1 MKCQP
6 ELIVTGNYKAIVKG
20 GTCRFRDSSLTH
32 AFHFCS
38 NNSGVVCLSGHGAVY
53 VYRQKAPVCSM
64 SYQNQFTSPSER
76 CTNLTVYTGCRKAR
90 ESSIFPFNAAPHSG
104 FEVDQKSC
112 QELYIS
118 GIVVIVL
125 KLQRSMR

>member
-6 ELIVTGNYKAIVKG
+6 ELTVTGNYKAIVKG

-90 ESSIFPFNAAPHSG
+90 ESSIFRSTPLHIPASRLIKKAVRS
-104 FEVDQKSC
+104 S
-112 QELYIS
+112 IS
-118 GIVVIVL
+118 RVL
-125 KLQRSMR
+125 LLSFSNCKEA